1 MRISGPAKQMV
12 SRPKPIFL
20 MLEKIEGRQNGLTL
34 GFSTKCDFFQKFFQS
49 KCHTLIFC
57 RNKEFCEHRGFLRHL
72 RFLQQNAIYG
82 RIENIAKNVET
93 ISRIFSDTISVFL
106 RCSVKKIHFRVP
118 GVTSWINFLVM
129 WLGCEFSFDE
139 SKIPTFFFELCD
151 FCFGR
156 ILTWSKGFFFTFI
169 NVSGLKKAFGVRR
182 KKLI

>member
-72 RFLQQNAIYG
+72 RFLRQNAIYG
-82 RIENIAKNVET
+82 RIKNIAKMLKQ
-93 ISRIFSDTISVFL
+93 FL
-106 RCSVKKIHFRVP
+106 EF
-118 GVTSWINFLVM
+118 FLTQF
-129 WLGCEFSFDE
+129 L
-139 SKIPTFFFELCD
+139 FFFEV
-151 FCFGR
+151 FCEENPFSSPRGDLLDIFSGYVAWMR
-156 ILTWSKGFFFTFI
+156 VFI
-169 NVSGLKKAFGVRR
+169 
-182 KKLI
+182 